1 MFKKFKALFQKKN
14 DNTMMIHYEDQTLM
28 INQRPYTLA
37 RAKYSDIDEM
47 LVLERALY
55 DGETPWDKMA
65 FMSEIR
71 KTELSLYLV
80 LREQDELVAFIG
92 CWFTKNESHIT
103 NIAVSQAYQ
112 NQGIGRF
119 LMVYMINLVREQG
132 SEQMTLEVRTN
143 NEPAK
148 HLYHSLGFEDGHI
161 KVGYYVLDHADAM
174 DMRLNLKDSAW
185 TKENDF

>member
-1 MFKKFKALFQKKN
+1 MFKKFKSLFQKKN
-14 DNTMMIHYEDQTLM
+14 DNEIMIDYADQTLT
-28 INQRPYTLA
+28 IHQQTYTMA

-71 KTELSLYLV
+71 KTDVSLYLV
-80 LREQDELVAFIG
+80 LRNQEEMVAFIG
-92 CWFTKNESHIT
+92 CWFTKDESHIT
-103 NIAVSQAYQ
+103 NIAVSKYYQ
-112 NQGIGRF
+112 DRGIGRF
-119 LMVYMINLVREQG
+119 LMQYMIDLMRSEG
-132 SEQMTLEVRTN
+132 SQKMTLEVRTN

-161 KVGYYVLDHADAM
+161 KVGYYVMDHADAM
-174 DMRLNLKDSAW
+174 DMCLTLQPHVSTERN
-185 TKENDF
+185 EV

>member
-1 MFKKFKALFQKKN
+1 MFKKFKSLFQKSN
-14 DNTMMIHYEDQTLM
+14 NNMMIQYEDQTLM
-28 INQRPYTLA
+28 INQRPYTLN

-47 LVLERALY
+47 LILERSLY

-71 KTELSLYLV
+71 KTEVSLYLV
-80 LREQDELVAFIG
+80 LRDQGEMVAFIG
-92 CWFTKNESHIT
+92 CWFTKSESHIT
-103 NIAVSQAYQ
+103 NIAVSKYYQ

-119 LMVYMINLVREQG
+119 LMRYMIQLVRRHG
-132 SEQMTLEVRTN
+132 SEKMTLEVRTT

-148 HLYHSLGFEDGHI
+148 HLYHSLGFEDGQV

-174 DMRLNLKDSAW
+174 DMRLDLQDSLS
-185 TKENDF
+185 TERNEF